1 MALYMLKLLELTL
14 KSCNW
19 NNWFYYLSAKLGL
32 SLAFLGRK
40 WAEQNQVLK
49 VKACLLNFI
58 LNTSW
63 AYSWLMSYLINLFFF
78 LIYSKIITKMFYPSQ
93 IYDFFYYYYYYK
105 WIVYIV
111 NKLQIII
118 LCHMNYFA
126 NLYNLISSLY
136 KYIFKHVYI

>member
-1 MALYMLKLLELTL
+1 MLKLLELTL

-19 NNWFYYLSAKLGL
+19 NNRFYYLSAKLGL

-63 AYSWLMSYLINLFFF
+63 AYSWLMSYLINLFFSY
-78 LIYSKIITKMFYPSQ
+78 L
-93 IYDFFYYYYYYK
+93 
-105 WIVYIV
+105 
-111 NKLQIII
+111 
-118 LCHMNYFA
+118 
-126 NLYNLISSLY
+126 
-136 KYIFKHVYI
+136 

>member
-78 LIYSKIITKMFYPSQ
+78 LFIVKSLLKCFTLHKSMI
-93 IYDFFYYYYYYK
+93 FYYYYYYK